1 MTLVIEKGIQTKGI
15 SEAVKDISGVD
26 ISSCLQC
33 KKCTNG
39 CPLVNM
45 VDSPPSDIIR
55 KLQLNAG
62 EEILES
68 KLIWMCASCEICYS
82 RCPMKIDMAAV
93 MDALRIL
100 NAKRKTAAENDEVKK
115 MNESFLNSVK
125 LFGRTY
131 DIGMIMGFKLKT
143 KKLMQDSDKMPAMLI
158 KRKIA
163 FFPNFGGEKKYVKRI
178 FKNSKISPQK

>member
-93 MDALRIL
+93 MDALREIA
-100 NAKRKTAAENDEVKK
+100 AKKTVGMKNGKVKK
-115 MNESFLNSVK
+115 IITV
-125 LFGRTY
+125 
-131 DIGMIMGFKLKT
+131 
-143 KKLMQDSDKMPAMLI
+143 
-158 KRKIA
+158 
-163 FFPNFGGEKKYVKRI
+163 
-178 FKNSKISPQK
+178 